1 MARKQ
6 TKTRQNG
13 SLRPQPALSPQE
25 MILSRLADRPLAQAV
40 AALAVMLEEA
50 ETDADRFAIL
60 SARIAILR
68 NRLVAVRSGQEIS
81 ATTPVGQFIATAPAA
96 ASAAPA
102 ADPASEPEA
111 EPAATTAAADRM
123 VLRILQDCEHGG
135 IFLPTGFR
143 VEIDRGAA
151 ERLIQRGLAEQAD
164 AAA

>member
-6 TKTRQNG
+6 TKSRPSGGQ
-13 SLRPQPALSPQE
+13 RPQPALSPQE
-25 MILSRLADRPLAQAV
+25 MILARLADRPLAQAV
-40 AALAVMLEEA
+40 AALAALLDEA

-68 NRLVAVRSGQEIS
+68 NRLVAVRTGQEIS
-81 ATTPVGQFIATAPAA
+81 QATPIGQFIAPAPAIA
-96 ASAAPA
+96 RPPP
-102 ADPASEPEA
+102 ADPTAEPEA
-111 EPAATTAAADRM
+111 EPLATAATDRV

-143 VEIDRGAA
+143 VEIDRSAA
-151 ERLIQRGLAEQAD
+151 ERLIERGLAEPAE